1 MVGIIRNKTQLFH
14 KIKKPIKLEKARLN
28 LRLEKM
34 IQMYETTSFFKLFLN
49 QSKYEQSIVY
59 WEKQEKECYICFN
72 TKKDYCRLC
81 GLPICKNCM
90 RYISINELIRDK
102 MKRTINSMLVCNK
115 RCLNCLV
122 NKIKNKM

>member
-1 MVGIIRNKTQLFH
+1 MVGIIRNKTQLFQ

-34 IQMYETTSFFKLFLN
+34 IQMYEKTSFLKLFLN
-49 QSKYEQSIVY
+49 QSKYEQYIVY
-59 WEKQEKECYICFN
+59 WEKSEKECYICFN

-90 RYISINELIRDK
+90 RYIPINELIRGK
-102 MKRTINSMLVCNK
+102 MKGLINTMIVCNN
-115 RCLNCLV
+115 RCFNCLN
-122 NKIKNKM
+122 KK